1 MYCSECDKNIS
12 TVDIVNQSLQRLR
25 DAIIPSNKAQ
35 LNRPATNI
43 PLSPERLD
51 MAAYTFLYH
60 MNGGCAL
67 ETDSFWG
74 YIHVQETLFKYR
86 WKNIHLVTVHPAS
99 RKVASVDSC
108 CLLCIKLVHT
118 FTRIKE
124 TTIRTKHCGTP

>member
-1 MYCSECDKNIS
+1 MYYGEYDKNIT

-25 DAIIPSNKAQ
+25 DAIIPGNRAQ
-35 LNRPATNI
+35 LNRPDMNI

-51 MAAYTFLYH
+51 MTAYTFLYH

-74 YIHVQETLFKYR
+74 NIHVQETLLKYGL
-86 WKNIHLVTVHPAS
+86 KNIHLVTVHPAS
-99 RKVASVDSC
+99 RKVASVNSC
-108 CLLCIKLVHT
+108 FLSCLQLVHT